1 MGRPARKIAISDE
14 DDVQLRELE
23 LNVHIHP
30 KVRLRASLLRLHRI
44 G

>member
-14 DDVQLRELE
+14 DDIQLRELE